1 MVQEKTMIVQERTK
15 DDNNHVSEYVLI
27 FILGVRVPYGVTKR
41 TFSHPK
47 WSFFVK
53 GLLVL
58 DEEPVM
64 YYLYKKQRNLRVS
77 GVPFYHKAVWFHPTS
92 SPAFHHVRA
101 RASRSSSK

>member
-1 MVQEKTMIVQERTK
+1 MKAQGRTK

-27 FILGVRVPYGVTKR
+27 FILGVRVPRWHDKEDLL
-41 TFSHPK
+41 SPK

-64 YYLYKKQRNLRVS
+64 YYLY
-77 GVPFYHKAVWFHPTS
+77 
-92 SPAFHHVRA
+92 
-101 RASRSSSK
+101 